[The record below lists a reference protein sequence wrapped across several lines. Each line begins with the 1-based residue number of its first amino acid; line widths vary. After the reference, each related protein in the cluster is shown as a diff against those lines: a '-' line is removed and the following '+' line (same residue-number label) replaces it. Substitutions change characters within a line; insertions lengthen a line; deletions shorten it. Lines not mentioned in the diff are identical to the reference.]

1 MSEDEKNIPNENLDE
16 ELDEAE
22 ETAEENQSPE
32 DVIEE
37 KTEEKTEEES
47 ELDKAVKEAKAA
59 NDKYLRLFAEFDNF
73 RKRTSSEKAG
83 MYDNGVRDTIE
94 KFLPVIDNLERALSA
109 NVDEEDPMYKG
120 VAMIMKQINELFES
134 MKVIE
139 ISEVGVPFDPNIH
152 NAVMHVEDE
161 NFDENSVAEVLQKG
175 YSYHDKIIRPAMI
188 KAAN

>member
-22 ETAEENQSPE
+22 ETAEENQESE
-32 DVIEE
+32 DIIEE
-37 KTEEKTEEES
+37 KAEEES

>member
-1 MSEDEKNIPNENLDE
+1 MSEEEKNLNDEALDE
-16 ELDEAE
+16 TEDTSEKEEVTEDE
-22 ETAEENQSPE
+22 
-32 DVIEE
+32 VIEE
-37 KTEEKTEEES
+37 KTEEKSEES
-47 ELDKAVKEAKAA
+47 ELEKAVREAKAA

-94 KFLPVIDNLERALSA
+94 RFLPVIDNLERALSA
-109 NVDEEDPMYKG
+109 NVNEEDPMYKG
-120 VAMIMKQINELFES
+120 VAMIMKQITELFES

-139 ISEVGVPFDPNIH
+139 ISEIGVPFDPNIH

-161 NFDENSVAEVLQKG
+161 SFDENSVAEVLQKG
-175 YSYHDKIIRPAMI
+175 YSYHDKVIRPAMV